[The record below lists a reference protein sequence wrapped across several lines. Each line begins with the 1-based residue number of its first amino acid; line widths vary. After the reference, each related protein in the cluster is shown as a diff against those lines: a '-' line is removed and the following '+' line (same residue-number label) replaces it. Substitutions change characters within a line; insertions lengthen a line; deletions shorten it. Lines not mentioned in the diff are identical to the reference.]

1 MIDEA
6 QKAQTS
12 QHFIVLSRRAM
23 FHVTLCENRNLVKA
37 AGKSYIL
44 GSSTHRAFFLTS
56 LLSSWLCSQASIFR
70 CQEKE
75 KNMEVLKNS
84 LFFFSVRSKLFTI
97 YDLTWSTTLIPRKEG
112 GSRSHYP
119 NFIDRHPGPRDFD
132 SPKVIEKTN
141 V

>member
-12 QHFIVLSRRAM
+12 KHFIVLSRRAM

-37 AGKSYIL
+37 PGKSYIL

-84 LFFFSVRSKLFTI
+84 LFFFFLYIQSSSPFMISLGLPPSSPGRREEAGVI
-97 YDLTWSTTLIPRKEG
+97 ILI
-112 GSRSHYP
+112 S
-119 NFIDRHPGPRDFD
+119 
-132 SPKVIEKTN
+132 
-141 V
+141 